1 MSAQGQAEP
10 DDPRRTHRAIRFIFG
25 YDAEGLR
32 LVSRQRVDMV
42 VPPADTPPRYD
53 GTQGFWIEL
62 RGADDATLYCRV
74 LHDLLRGDAEIVD
87 HGPPSSRWNLV
98 LLGDGYR
105 AAELPRYAADARR
118 VVTAVFRAAPFD
130 ALSPAINVYRVDV
143 ISTDSGADTPA
154 ACGGPGVR
162 ARTYFDA
169 SYGDGQVDR
178 LLVVDTGTALSVA
191 GDQVPQWNA
200 VLVLVNSTVYGGSGG
215 AVAVFSMAAGAEEI
229 ALHELGHSPF
239 GLADEYEYY
248 RGCASGETDRNHHP
262 HLEPAEP
269 NVTIDDDRARI
280 KWRDLVAATTPVP
293 TTVNKD
299 CTRCDPRTAP
309 PASVPADAIGAFE
322 GAHYHHC
329 GAYRPQFDC
338 RMRALGLPFCAV
350 STPQP
355 EGRRADT
362 GAPRRRDDAGGCRTT
377 ARRRGPAAG
386 AGRETRSGR
395 LGPASVTGG
404 RVDSEPWER
413 RDTSSRDGSGTHA
426 FASQQL
432 IHRQLIH
439 RERRLTMSKVYLFRD
454 RRYLRYDVP
463 SDRVDPGYPLPI
475 AGNWPG
481 IAEAGFEAGFDTAI
495 NWGNGKVYFFLG
507 EDYLRYDV
515 ATDRVDPGYPLPIAP
530 NWPGVGS
537 LADFTGLRVFA
548 AVNWGNGKAYL
559 FRNSRYVRY
568 DIAADRVDP
577 GYPLPVAGNW
587 PGMAEAGFDHG
598 TGPAAQIGLYAAI
611 TWP

>member
-162 ARTYFDA
+162 ARAYLDA
-169 SYGDGQVDR
+169 SFCGDGQVDR

-309 PASVPADAIGAFE
+309 PASVPADAVGAFE

-350 STPQP
+350 CQRRIRKGVALTPVPHVGEMTAAAAARQLGVAGLRP
-355 EGRRADT
+355 EPVGNPGPDAWVRRQS
-362 GAPRRRDDAGGCRTT
+362 
-377 ARRRGPAAG
+377 PAAG
-386 AGRETRSGR
+386 SIVSHGSAVT
-395 LGPASVTGG
+395 LHLVTGAAPTPS
-404 RVDSEPWER
+404 RRSISFIDSSFIESE
-413 RDTSSRDGSGTHA
+413 G
-426 FASQQL
+426 
-432 IHRQLIH
+432 
-439 RERRLTMSKVYLFRD
+439 
-454 RRYLRYDVP
+454 
-463 SDRVDPGYPLPI
+463 
-475 AGNWPG
+475 
-481 IAEAGFEAGFDTAI
+481 
-495 NWGNGKVYFFLG
+495 
-507 EDYLRYDV
+507 
-515 ATDRVDPGYPLPIAP
+515 
-530 NWPGVGS
+530 
-537 LADFTGLRVFA
+537 
-548 AVNWGNGKAYL
+548 
-559 FRNSRYVRY
+559 
-568 DIAADRVDP
+568 
-577 GYPLPVAGNW
+577 
-587 PGMAEAGFDHG
+587 
-598 TGPAAQIGLYAAI
+598 
-611 TWP
+611 